1 MITERLRLLH
11 FTGGRLKGFFFDD
24 ELSRVILVVAGKIPR
39 SREVH
44 HILLDISMTDAT
56 TNEDLAPIDAV
67 KAARKLWLSATN
79 QSDLDEVERLY
90 RWALSSKTKID
101 GNDINNNGDNQEDGP
116 QKKKIKKSGH
126 CGLNRKQFNQAGEKL
141 ALLLCQS
148 GRCKK
153 AKKGLEAM
161 GFICRLARQ
170 VLDYPTSDD
179 DCNNEEDTDVT
190 IPKLKKCSSCQIIDG
205 FLSNEELVRLRL
217 VFANPEACYW
227 TDHNYAVEPPSPYFS
242 WVISLDDLMDDDSS
256 YQYGFL
262 GDLIE
267 KILSCPLV
275 NDKFPQ
281 LEQKAN
287 FVEIW
292 AHNRPHASGHQLVR
306 E

>member
-1 MITERLRLLH
+1 
-11 FTGGRLKGFFFDD
+11 
-24 ELSRVILVVAGKIPR
+24 
-39 SREVH
+39 
-44 HILLDISMTDAT
+44 MTDAT

-242 WVISLDDLMDDDSS
+242 WVISLDDLMDDDDN
-256 YQYGFL
+256 QYGFL